1 MKKQTKLGLMVLA
14 FVTMMTVGYVKKAK
28 AMIVI
33 DDGGQVSQVLGDEQE
48 KQVKE
53 TKQEVRKEQERV
65 RQEVR
70 ERVEKKEQVM
80 EKAKDNQKFD
90 KEIFKNGVKIK
101 IEKEDGKLM
110 LKKEYQ
116 NGKEEKIG
124 EDKMIKVKEKRGE
137 ELTIENDKQE
147 AILRRGKVKA
157 RTNFPL
163 SINPDTNELVVTT
176 PAGSKVVSVLPD
188 TAVKTLVDNGVLST
202 VEKDSTGEAVA
213 KLTEENNQLMYEV
226 QGENRQKILGLFSVN
241 IPKKVKISAQTG
253 KIVKVEQP
261 FFAKILDLFAF

>member
-33 DDGGQVSQVLGDEQE
+33 DDGGQVSQILGDEQE
-48 KQVKE
+48 KQTEE
-53 TKQEVRKEQERV
+53 TKQEMRKRQEKV

-70 ERVEKKEQVM
+70 ERVEKKEH
-80 EKAKDNQKFD
+80 NQKFD

-116 NGKEEKIG
+116 DGKEEKMG

-147 AILRRGKVKA
+147 AVLRRGKVKA

-188 TAVKTLVDNGVLST
+188 TAVKALVDNGVLST

-226 QGENRQKILGLFSVN
+226 QGENKQKILGLFSVN

-253 KIVKVEQP
+253 KVVKVEQP

>member
-14 FVTMMTVGYVKKAK
+14 FVTMITVGYAKKVK

-33 DDGGQVSQVLGDEQE
+33 DDGGQVSQILGDEQE
-48 KQVKE
+48 KQTEE
-53 TKQEVRKEQERV
+53 TKQEMV

-70 ERVEKKEQVM
+70 ERVEKKEPEVM
-80 EKAKDNQKFD
+80 EKAKDSQKFN

-116 NGKEEKIG
+116 DGKEEKMG

-147 AILRRGKVKA
+147 TILRRGKVKA

-188 TAVKTLVDNGVLST
+188 TAVKALVDNGVLST

-226 QGENRQKILGLFSVN
+226 QGENKQRILGLFSVN

-261 FFAKILDLFAF
+261 FFAKILNLFAF